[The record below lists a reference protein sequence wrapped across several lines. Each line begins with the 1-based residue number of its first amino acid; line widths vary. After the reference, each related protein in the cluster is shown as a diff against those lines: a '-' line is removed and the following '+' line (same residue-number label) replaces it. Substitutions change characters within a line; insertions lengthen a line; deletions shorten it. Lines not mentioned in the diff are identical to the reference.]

1 MAANTLNILKPS
13 VNNLTVRIF
22 VRAAGLDFEEQDV
35 WGKTTTPEYLAKYPA
50 HLTPMLEEEGLPKG
64 ALGESCAIMQ
74 YLCNKH
80 DLDQFYPK
88 DPAER
93 AMVDNAMFYLIGT
106 FYPLLTRATYPALGF
121 GQYPGEVATSD
132 ADDDAKAKAQQD
144 AEAALAEPLDVFNSF
159 FLDGRPFIGGDHP
172 SIADIRLAATLEFL
186 NAIDYEF
193 PAWAKEYMAAM
204 ESALGEAYTEPAAD
218 VRGYIASVKSAR
230 RTRRGR
236 RAARPRRP

>member
-13 VNNLTVRIF
+13 VNNLSVRIF
-22 VRAAGLDFEEQDV
+22 VRAAGLDFEELDV

-80 DLDQFYPK
+80 GLDQFYPT
-88 DPAER
+88 DPAQR

-121 GQYPGEVATSD
+121 GQYPGEVATSG
-132 ADDDAKAKAQQD
+132 ADDDMKARAQKE
-144 AEAALAEPLDVFNSF
+144 AEAALAEPLDVFRSF
-159 FLDGRPFIGGDHP
+159 FLDGKQFIGGDNP

-193 PAWAKEYMAAM
+193 PAWAEDYMTAM
-204 ESALGEAYTEPAAD
+204 EAALGEAYSEPAAD
-218 VRGYIASVKSAR
+218 VRGYIASVK
-230 RTRRGR
+230 
-236 RAARPRRP
+236 